1 MGIIY
6 DKSRSDD
13 FKPFFEQQSTFQ
25 KGKNIYNL
33 SSGEIN
39 ISHDTHVIVEGNCG
53 GVPLTAN
60 DDRNKVYVDQ
70 TDTHTLIVGP
80 TGSKKT
86 RLIAMPSVVIL
97 GNVGESMVISDPKAE
112 IYRKTAGLL
121 QAKGYDV
128 IAINL
133 RNPSFSRRWNPLKI
147 PYHFYQTND
156 LDRACEFANDIAQ
169 NMIPI
174 NSRDSFWEN
183 SAASLLFGLI
193 LLLFKIC
200 RESDYS
206 EQYVTFSNVLEL
218 RNEMFRGD
226 DKHIRNSWLWNYAKE
241 DDIIVPSLIGT
252 VETAKETRGGILST
266 FDQNMRNIA
275 IQPGILELL
284 GRDEIDFDGFRDKK
298 MAVYLIVPDEKTNY
312 HKLISLFIKQ
322 SYEYFIYLAQKNL
335 DKNGMETG
343 FLPIRINYIL
353 DEFSSL
359 PTVKDFPAMITAA
372 RSRNIR
378 FYLFIQSKHQLV
390 QRYQEETETILANC
404 TNWIFLTT
412 RELGLLKDISELCGT
427 KKQIPIL
434 SVALLQ
440 RLSKEEGEILILSGR
455 KKPFITFLPDIQ
467 YYNTNRECMY
477 LEKGLQMRKMEGNID
492 LLADYIKYTDAADD
506 NTLDKAQI
514 YYEKLCRISRK
525 RWNWRA
531 YEFSIDYL
539 LFSLDIDSE
548 KRENDADIYK
558 KIIKHAND
566 YRKHFEEHP
575 KRDRAYYTLAN
586 VYSSRNEHKKMLN
599 LLTKALQNGRKMPLC
614 AMKLAEYYFKI
625 GNYIKTRE
633 YIELCKV
640 MEIDMD
646 QDMKFGYPY
655 LISALCMMVDV
666 YMELGTWKHRSDQ
679 EKRDI
684 ISLITENYDA
694 AIIAFGDKDPHIKE
708 VKKQLDVLRT
718 SLGIQNQIYLEE

>member
-1 MGIIY
+1 MTYSELIKEIDENRKCYIGPMHEY
-6 DKSRSDD
+6 L
-13 FKPFFEQQSTFQ
+13 Q
-25 KGKNIYNL
+25 KNIY
-33 SSGEIN
+33 EIN
-39 ISHDTHVIVEGNCG
+39 VDYDEDYLQVGIESQMLELASKVADENVQLVGDADSVHNLAVEYARMG
-53 GVPLTAN
+53 
-60 DDRNKVYVDQ
+60 
-70 TDTHTLIVGP
+70 
-80 TGSKKT
+80 
-86 RLIAMPSVVIL
+86 
-97 GNVGESMVISDPKAE
+97 
-112 IYRKTAGLL
+112 
-121 QAKGYDV
+121 
-128 IAINL
+128 
-133 RNPSFSRRWNPLKI
+133 
-147 PYHFYQTND
+147 
-156 LDRACEFANDIAQ
+156 
-169 NMIPI
+169 
-174 NSRDSFWEN
+174 
-183 SAASLLFGLI
+183 
-193 LLLFKIC
+193 
-200 RESDYS
+200 
-206 EQYVTFSNVLEL
+206 FSN
-218 RNEMFRGD
+218 
-226 DKHIRNSWLWNYAKE
+226 
-241 DDIIVPSLIGT
+241 
-252 VETAKETRGGILST
+252 
-266 FDQNMRNIA
+266 
-275 IQPGILELL
+275 
-284 GRDEIDFDGFRDKK
+284 
-298 MAVYLIVPDEKTNY
+298 
-312 HKLISLFIKQ
+312 
-322 SYEYFIYLAQKNL
+322 
-335 DKNGMETG
+335 
-343 FLPIRINYIL
+343 
-353 DEFSSL
+353 
-359 PTVKDFPAMITAA
+359 AA
-372 RSRNIR
+372 
-378 FYLFIQSKHQLV
+378 
-390 QRYQEETETILANC
+390 
-404 TNWIFLTT
+404 
-412 RELGLLKDISELCGT
+412 
-427 KKQIPIL
+427 
-434 SVALLQ
+434 
-440 RLSKEEGEILILSGR
+440 
-455 KKPFITFLPDIQ
+455 
-467 YYNTNRECMY
+467 CMY

-625 GNYIKTRE
+625 GDYIKTRE

-666 YMELGTWKHRSDQ
+666 FMELGTWKHRSDQ